1 METKYKIKWDDSRTG
16 ASGEGD
22 AVFDSYVIAADAA
35 AKMNERMPWISHYI
49 GKVET
54 GQTQTKLNIP
64 AVIVQLRLGTAY
76 TPEEAETIRLL
87 ALAFAEKVS
96 AFVTA
101 LDELELDAVYRVMDA
116 HGVVL

>member
-1 METKYKIKWDDSRTG
+1 
-16 ASGEGD
+16 
-22 AVFDSYVIAADAA
+22 
-35 AKMNERMPWISHYI
+35 MN
-49 GKVET
+49 
-54 GQTQTKLNIP
+54 QTQTKLNIP

-76 TPEEAETIRLL
+76 TPEEAETTRLQ

-101 LDELELDAVYRVMDA
+101 LDELELDAVWRVFDE